1 MIARARRSEEPPRDQ
16 RRTPIS
22 KLRGTIADD
31 TETVDHRRNCP
42 CPTQWSIVQREVM
55 DKPQRAQ
62 RYERVAAA
70 EPQ

>member
-42 CPTQWSIVQREVM
+42 CPTQSSIVHREVLN
-55 DKPQRAQ
+55 KPQRDQ
-62 RYERVAAA
+62 LDERAAGA
-70 EPQ
+70 KPQ